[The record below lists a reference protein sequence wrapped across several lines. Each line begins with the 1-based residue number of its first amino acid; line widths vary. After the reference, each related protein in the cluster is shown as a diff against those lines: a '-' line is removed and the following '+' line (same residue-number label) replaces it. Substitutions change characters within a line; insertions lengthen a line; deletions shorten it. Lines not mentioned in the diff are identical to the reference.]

1 MKKKI
6 FLQFILLLFFL
17 FVVWLVY
24 SSYDSRNV
32 VEEIGSNNLQDESDK
47 KIVKL
52 KELEQK
58 STTKNDN
65 FENIIKNMSYTTV
78 DDKGNKY
85 TIFASQGR
93 IEDNKPNIINMEGVR
108 AEIEVYNYD
117 IIYIFSDIAV
127 FDNINFNSKFTNNV
141 KLVYLDHKLKGE
153 KLDLNLDTKLITL
166 SDNVTYVDENTK
178 LEADYI
184 VLDLISK
191 DSEISMYDK
200 KKKVK
205 IFQLD

>member
-200 KKKVK
+200 KKKLK
-205 IFQLD
+205 FFN

>member
-32 VEEIGSNNLQDESDK
+32 VEEIDSNNLQDESDK

-52 KELEQK
+52 KESEQK

>member
-6 FLQFILLLFFL
+6 FLQFILLLSFL
-17 FVVWLVY
+17 FIILLVY
-24 SSYDSRNV
+24 RSYDSRNI
-32 VEEIGSNNLQDESDK
+32 VEETGGNNLQDKSDK
-47 KIVKL
+47 QIIDIGEV
-52 KELEQK
+52 EQK
-58 STTKNDN
+58 SIIKDDN
-65 FENIIKNMSYTTV
+65 FENIIKNMSYTTI

-117 IIYIFSDIAV
+117 IIFIFSDTAV

-141 KLVYLDHKLKGE
+141 KLVYLDHKLKSE

-166 SDNVTYVDENTK
+166 NDNVTYVDKNTK

>member
-78 DDKGNKY
+78 DDIGNKY
-85 TIFASQGR
+85 TIFASKGR
-93 IEDNKPNIINMEGVR
+93 IEDTQPNIINMEGVR

-117 IIYIFSDIAV
+117 IIYIFSDNAV
-127 FDNINFNSKFTNNV
+127 FDNI
-141 KLVYLDHKLKGE
+141 
-153 KLDLNLDTKLITL
+153 DLTQNLQI
-166 SDNVTYVDENTK
+166 
-178 LEADYI
+178 
-184 VLDLISK
+184 
-191 DSEISMYDK
+191 M
-200 KKKVK
+200 
-205 IFQLD
+205 